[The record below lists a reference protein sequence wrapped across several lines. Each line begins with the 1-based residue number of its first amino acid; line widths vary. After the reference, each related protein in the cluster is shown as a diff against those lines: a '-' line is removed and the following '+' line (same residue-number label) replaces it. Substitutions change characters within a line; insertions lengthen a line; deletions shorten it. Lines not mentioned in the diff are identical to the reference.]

1 MFVDKIGL
9 PERFDHSRQMRSY
22 AVEVGVAG
30 DHQGQRIRPPRA
42 HLERE
47 LRF

>member
-9 PERFDHSRQMRSY
+9 PERFDHSR
-22 AVEVGVAG
+22 
-30 DHQGQRIRPPRA
+30 QGQRIRPPRA